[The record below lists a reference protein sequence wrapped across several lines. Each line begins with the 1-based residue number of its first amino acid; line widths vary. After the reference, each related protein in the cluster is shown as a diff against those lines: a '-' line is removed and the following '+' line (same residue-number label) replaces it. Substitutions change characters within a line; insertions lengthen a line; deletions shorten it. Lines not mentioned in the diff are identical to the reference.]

1 MHSLTG
7 LAPLGVFLAAATAA
21 SLLWGRTLWYLAEHS
36 PALRRVVFFLMG
48 FTSRPMSQ
56 VKSMLLAFIY
66 CGLGLLAAWL
76 FAIRFGLPGNQGII
90 PIGPGRFA
98 LAILGAAGEISLTNL
113 LVDLVCSI
121 PGVGGPQRLAEM
133 NDVPWIQGVRQLPAG
148 LAPLAAALG
157 GMTEELFF
165 RGVVQRILTDR
176 LLAPAL
182 VAILIAGILF
192 YFEQLLQVQTA
203 FQAVVIGCSCVA
215 ISAIGGLLVVLTG
228 SIWPALF
235 AHASFVLFFMTQG
248 SDTPATLRHKTTG
261 VASR

>member
-1 MHSLTG
+1 MHSLTS

-36 PALRRVVFFLMG
+36 QALRRVVFFLMG
-48 FTSRPMSQ
+48 FTSRPMTQ

-66 CGLGLLAAWL
+66 CGLGLLAAGL
-76 FAIRFGLPGNQGII
+76 FAIGFGRPGSQGII
-90 PIGPGRFA
+90 RPGPGLFV

-113 LVDLVCSI
+113 LVDLVCRI

-165 RGVVQRILTDR
+165 RGVLQRILTDR
-176 LLAPAL
+176 LLVPAL

-203 FQAVVIGCSCVA
+203 FQAVVIGCSCAA
-215 ISAIGGLLVVLTG
+215 ISTIGGVLVVLTG

-248 SDTPATLRHKTTG
+248 SETPATLRHKTTG

>member
-1 MHSLTG
+1 
-7 LAPLGVFLAAATAA
+7 
-21 SLLWGRTLWYLAEHS
+21 
-36 PALRRVVFFLMG
+36 
-48 FTSRPMSQ
+48 
-56 VKSMLLAFIY
+56 
-66 CGLGLLAAWL
+66 
-76 FAIRFGLPGNQGII
+76 
-90 PIGPGRFA
+90 
-98 LAILGAAGEISLTNL
+98 
-113 LVDLVCSI
+113 
-121 PGVGGPQRLAEM
+121 M
-133 NDVPWIQGVRQLPAG
+133 NDVPWIKGVRQLPAG

-165 RGVVQRILTDR
+165 RGVLQRILTGR
-176 LLAPAL
+176 LLVPAL

-248 SDTPATLRHKTTG
+248 SETPATLRHKTTG

>member
-1 MHSLTG
+1 MHSVRT
-7 LAPLGVFLAAATAA
+7 LAVFLAAATAA
-21 SLLWGRTLWYLAEHS
+21 SLIWGRTLWYLAERS
-36 PALRRVVFFLMG
+36 PWLRRVVFFLMG
-48 FTSRPMSQ
+48 FTRRPMTQ
-56 VKSMLLAFIY
+56 VKSLLLASIY
-66 CGLGLLAAWL
+66 CGLGLLAAGL
-76 FAIRFGLPGNQGII
+76 FAIGFGLPGAQAII
-90 PIGPGRFA
+90 PPWTGWFA
-98 LAILGAAGEISLTNL
+98 LALLGAAGEISLTNL
-113 LVDLVCSI
+113 LVDLVCRL

-133 NDVPWIQGVRQLPAG
+133 NDVPWIKGVRQLPAG

-176 LLAPAL
+176 MLVPAL

-215 ISAIGGLLVVLTG
+215 ISAIGGLLVVLAG

-248 SDTPATLRHKTTG
+248 SDTTATLRHKTTG